1 MIWLVTIEWNTFLRK
16 RDTHCSKLKILD
28 SKNTNSKNTQISKE
42 AKQYHGFKP
51 PTKTTV
57 LSAMRFCPAA
67 PKPAATSA
75 FKVASMLASGMTT
88 AWFFAPTLDWRQQSA
103 SQFSLTSTTAL
114 LKQQP
119 QCSRNCR
126 LVTKAYAWILVPGY
140 ASLLLMLLH
149 IRKCPPL
156 NNT

>member
-1 MIWLVTIEWNTFLRK
+1 MISHNRVKHLPKKERYTLLKVKDFGFKKYELKKHTDK
-16 RDTHCSKLKILD
+16 QGSKA
-28 SKNTNSKNTQISKE
+28 E
-42 AKQYHGFKP
+42 YHGFKP

-57 LSAMRFCPAA
+57 LSAMGFCPAA

-126 LVTKAYAWILVPGY
+126 LVTKAYAWIVVPGY